1 MASSFGAKAYYAGYS
16 AGLAGPSRSTLALTA
31 GTDNAMIRSILFS
44 VVATA
49 ALAFPALVQA
59 DPQPGTFGFAVDV
72 AVDGSFFSPTL
83 KTVTI
88 KSVVPGRPA
97 ALSGI
102 SPDEQIVEVDGKL
115 VAGSNA
121 REIQSL
127 MKKNVGETLVLRLL
141 KPDGESHAVTLVAAA
156 KSD

>member
-1 MASSFGAKAYYAGYS
+1 
-16 AGLAGPSRSTLALTA
+16 
-31 GTDNAMIRSILFS
+31 MIRSFLFS
-44 VVATA
+44 LVATA
-49 ALAFPALVQA
+49 ALAFPALAHA
-59 DPQPGTFGFAVDV
+59 DSQPGTFGFSVDV
-72 AVDGSFFSPTL
+72 AVEGSFFSPIL

-102 SPDEQIVEVDGKL
+102 LPDEQIVEVDGTV
-115 VAGSNA
+115 VAGSKA

-127 MKKNVGETLVLRLL
+127 IKRNVGESLLLRLR
-141 KPDGESHAVTLVAAA
+141 KPNGESHAVTLVAAA